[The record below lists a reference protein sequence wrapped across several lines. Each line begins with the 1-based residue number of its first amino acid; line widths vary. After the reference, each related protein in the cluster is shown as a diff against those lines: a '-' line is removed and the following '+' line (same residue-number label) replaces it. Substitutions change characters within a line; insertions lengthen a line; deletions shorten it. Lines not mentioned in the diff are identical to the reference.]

1 MVFFIT
7 ILTLQDVSLIHKYL
21 EQYYQDNAGYVALLT
36 CQNGAGEASIS
47 LYVGASWQVIRDELM
62 NVLPDMYPP
71 VNLVV
76 AYGDAD
82 QIKYL
87 KGDNSE

>member
-7 ILTLQDVSLIHKYL
+7 ILTLQDVSRIHKYL
-21 EQYYQDNAGYVALLT
+21 EQYYQDNAVFVALVT
-36 CQNGAGEASIS
+36 CENDAGKASNS

>member
-7 ILTLQDVSLIHKYL
+7 ILTLQDVSRIHKYL
-21 EQYYQDNAGYVALLT
+21 EKHYQDNAVFVALVT
-36 CQNGAGEASIS
+36 CENGAGEASTS

-62 NVLPDMYPP
+62 EVLPDMYPP

-87 KGDNSE
+87 KGNNSE